1 MSKIKVIYNS
11 YITRFLNLDGLVLYP
26 FVLLS
31 TSNDETLPSILK
43 HEVTHVHQIERDGFC
58 KFYFQYC
65 MHMCVDSYTNNIY
78 EQEAF
83 KNENSALREYEIIHN
98 QIVWFTIIE
107 EIKLGSLGSNN
118 NR

>member
-1 MSKIKVIYNS
+1 MSEIKVIYNS

-43 HEVTHVHQIERDGFC
+43 HEVTHVHQVKREGFC
-58 KFYFQYC
+58 KFYLQYC
-65 MHMCVDSYTNNIY
+65 KNMWFDSYINNIY

-83 KNENSALREYEIIHN
+83 EKENRALT
-98 QIVWFTIIE
+98 QS
-107 EIKLGSLGSNN
+107 EIKLLNLSPTFPKTDNKYYNLK
-118 NR
+118 R

>member
-1 MSKIKVIYNS
+1 MSTIKVIYNS
-11 YITRFLNLDGLVLYP
+11 YITRLLNLDGLVLYP
-26 FVLLS
+26 FVLVS

-65 MHMCVDSYTNNIY
+65 MYMCVDSYKNNIY

-83 KNENSALREYEIIHN
+83 ADENMALTQAEIDL
-98 QIVWFTIIE
+98 
-107 EIKLGSLGSNN
+107 LGLSPTFPKTDAEMCML

>member
-11 YITRFLNLDGLVLYP
+11 YLTRLLNLDGLVLYP
-26 FVLLS
+26 FVLVS

-83 KNENSALREYEIIHN
+83 KNENSALTQSEIELLHLSPTFPKTDDAMCIS
-98 QIVWFTIIE
+98 
-107 EIKLGSLGSNN
+107 K
-118 NR
+118 R